1 MREGTQLK
9 YGPIMNEAMAVKIP
23 GWPIGASEVIK
34 AASGRFVKYDASQRL
49 EIAVDGT
56 TLLAGWLEIGEQT
69 ASSTEGGTLGT
80 LIPAAN
86 CPVVFRIPINAGTF
100 VATMRGKTCD
110 LAVTSSIQ
118 GAKLDGSGEDTL
130 LIVDG
135 DLENN
140 LWVDVMIAPDKQASF
155 TGVV

>member
-9 YGPIMNEAMAVKIP
+9 YGPIKNEAMAVKLDN
-23 GWPIGASEVIK
+23 WPVGASEVIK

-49 EIAVDGT
+49 EIAVDGS

-69 ASSTEGGTLGT
+69 ASATEGATKGC

-86 CPVVFRIPINAGTF
+86 CPVVFRIPINAGTYIE
-100 VATMRGKTCD
+100 TMRGKTCD
-110 LAVTSSIQ
+110 LAVTSTIQ
-118 GAKLDGSGEDTL
+118 GAKLDGSGEDVL

-135 DLENN
+135 DLLNN